1 METVKVLSNSRIKFP
16 PSTVIVLLTCPN
28 TIINYFLFIIYCTL
42 TSDPDN
48 DPLRVPS
55 RGASPSPPALCSHVH
70 RTQCPVEVPAPPLP
84 PPCVPTYIV
93 LNAGVNNIPV
103 LLPLPRFLV
112 LLLLHTEFLL
122 LATKLQKER
131 RIRYTAAMWTG
142 ATNEAISQTHMI
154 HAHAHAHTHTHT
166 MHNLR

>member
-1 METVKVLSNSRIKFP
+1 MTPTTTPYECPVEVPAP
-16 PSTVIVLLTCPN
+16 PPV
-28 TIINYFLFIIYCTL
+28 
-42 TSDPDN
+42 
-48 DPLRVPS
+48 
-55 RGASPSPPALCSHVH
+55 LCSHVH
-70 RTQCPVEVPAPPLP
+70 RTQCPVEVPAPPPLP